1 MKSREELEK
10 EELEK
15 ELIEKENALANN
27 EVIKNALEQ
36 EIKKLQGCLNAKNNT
51 KSILKKQL
59 IACMK
64 ESEEIQRFIHNKGE
78 KESLALTGDESMK
91 CYFLGGCS
99 GAWIAKA
106 NYEGSLPGTGGFVLI
121 AGNLKILIDPGP
133 GSLAALYNIDLD
145 PSQLT
150 HIIVT
155 HNHWDCVR
163 DLELIIMAAMKTGAP
178 ANQTAL
184 ALLAP
189 ASVIYGQPVSCGE
202 MSGKSALSFV
212 DMSHVF
218 EQPPVLN
225 VSGFCRGA
233 ENTIKIIRINDDFPL
248 SRDLDLFIRKS
259 FHQESDQV
267 DAIPALDMCLR
278 EKKLRVIYL
287 SDTEYRPELARQYG
301 ADHRTIDVVIVN
313 VKTLSTFSYP
323 SGQWKG
329 YTRNH
334 LGWKGLI
341 SFTEDLQGYGLVRP
355 DTLFVLRAF
364 GIETI
369 GKLKK
374 DQGRSILVT
383 SLNKLRSY
391 KELFEQETGQKALV
405 PGITRLDIINGR
417 GKKNM
422 RAVHFIR
429 PYDRVTS
436 GNFNDFGG
444 IYYKSKQMNKLIVDL
459 MPAVHKPE
467 LVVLI
472 TGETGTGKDAL
483 AKALHKEAVLCGKR
497 SGNLVFE
504 NAVILMEDL
513 PWPHLVGWKKGRFSG
528 DEKDESGLFTDTA
541 NGTLIIQEIGELT
554 LDLQK
559 KLLTVLEERVYFKI
573 GDPIGLPLSAQIIM
587 TTNRDISEGDN
598 AESFRFDLWCRIGY
612 IFHLPPLR
620 ERLEDIDAIIN
631 GHVHSGVFPASVLE
645 PHVLSTLKKFS
656 WPGNIR
662 MLMSAMDRIVHSKD
676 MRVENIIKQ
685 CRSVHPSGSTSP
697 CVDASPLPLDLQ
709 EILQSLSRDLIKRK
723 VLEKRLNQI
732 RQKDGR
738 SPLTKSMLLRQLRD
752 LISRQLVVKEGDG
765 PATCYRAV

>member
-1 MKSREELEK
+1 MKSREELGK

-15 ELIEKENALANN
+15 ELIKKENALAYN
-27 EVIKNALEQ
+27 EVIKNGLEQ
-36 EIKKLQGCLNAKNNT
+36 EIKKLQSCLNVRNKT
-51 KSILKKQL
+51 KSILKTQL
-59 IACMK
+59 ISCMK
-64 ESEEIQRFIHNKGE
+64 ESEDIRRFIHNKRE

-106 NYEGSLPGTGGFVLI
+106 NYEGPLPGTGGFVLI

-155 HNHWDCVR
+155 HSHWDCIR
-163 DLELIIMAAMKTGAP
+163 DLELIIMAAMKTGGP
-178 ANQTAL
+178 PNQTAL
-184 ALLAP
+184 EILAP
-189 ASVIYGQPVSCGE
+189 ASVIYGQPVSCGDV
-202 MSGKSALSFV
+202 SGKSASSFV
-212 DMSHVF
+212 DLSHVF

-225 VSGFCRGA
+225 VLGFCRGA
-233 ENTIKIIRINDDFPL
+233 KNKIKIIQINDEFPL
-248 SRDLDLFIRKS
+248 SRGVDLVIRKS

-267 DAIPALDMCLR
+267 DAIPALDMCLSQ
-278 EKKLRVIYL
+278 KNLRVIYL

-301 ADHRTIDVVIVN
+301 SNTRTIDVVIVN

-341 SFTEDLQGYGLVRP
+341 SFTRDLQDCGLVLP

-374 DQGRSILVT
+374 DQGRSTLVT

-405 PGITRLDIINGR
+405 PGITRLDITEAR
-417 GKKNM
+417 DKNTM
-422 RAVHFIR
+422 RAIHFIR

-436 GNFNDFGG
+436 GKFNDFGG
-444 IYYKSKQMNKLIVDL
+444 IYYKSKQMNKLIEEL
-459 MPAVHKPE
+459 MPAVHNPE
-467 LVVLI
+467 MFILI

-483 AKALHKEAVLCGKR
+483 AKALHREAFLCGKR
-497 SGNLVFE
+497 PGNLMFE
-504 NAVILMEDL
+504 NAIILMEDH
-513 PWPHLVGWKKGRFSG
+513 PWPHLVGWKKGRFTG
-528 DEKDESGLFTDTA
+528 DEKDEAGVFADVA
-541 NGTLIIQEIGELT
+541 NGTLIIQEIGELS
-554 LDLQK
+554 LDLQR
-559 KLLTVLEERVYFKI
+559 KLLTVLEERVYFRR
-573 GDPIGLPLSAQIIM
+573 GDPIGIPLSAQIIM
-587 TTNRDISEGDN
+587 TTNQDINKGNN
-598 AESFRFDLWCRIGY
+598 AKIFRFDLWCRVGY

-645 PHVLSTLKKFS
+645 SHVLSTLKTFS

-662 MLMSAMDRIVHSKD
+662 MLMSAMDRIVRSKD
-676 MRVENIIKQ
+676 MRVENIVKQ

-697 CVDASPLPLDLQ
+697 CVDGSRLSSELQ
-709 EILQSLSRDLIKRK
+709 EILESMSRDLIKRE

-738 SPLTKSMLLRQLRD
+738 SPLTKSMLLRQLRN
-752 LISRQLVVKEGDG
+752 LISMQLVVMEGSG
-765 PATCYRAV
+765 PATCYRAL